1 MSVPLRSAGASH
13 PGRVRQNNEDRIHLD
28 PQRGIFLVVDG
39 VGGQAAGEKA
49 AEVAVEMIRARLE
62 RQTGTP
68 EERLREAIAMAN
80 NEILR
85 LAGTR
90 EDWQGMAC
98 VLTAAVIENGTA
110 VVGHVGDSRLYK
122 LRHGHIQKVTHD
134 HSPVGEREDAREI
147 TEAEAMRH
155 PRRNEVFRDVGSE
168 RHAPDDADFIEVAR
182 IPFERDAV
190 LLLCSDGLSDLV
202 PSAEIR
208 RIVERHAGDPES
220 AVSGLIEAANQAGGK
235 DNVSVVLVE
244 GGEAAAVPPP
254 RLFARRGAFFL
265 YGFVLAAA
273 LAAGVW
279 YRFLQPPVPPPPP
292 RTLVVGPGQQISAVS
307 DALAQARP
315 GDTVEVLAGE
325 YTEQLRLKSGVVL
338 RSRVAGGAILRP
350 ATVEPPVAVL
360 AERVHDARLIGFR
373 ILADA
378 KLATGVLLQDA
389 DLEMTDLE
397 IAGPQT
403 GIEFRGA
410 SRGVLRSSS
419 LHDCGT
425 AVVVAGSSE
434 PFLSHNGLVNSKR
447 PGLVV
452 RDAARPVVV
461 GNVFERFDLVVGGDP
476 VTLAK
481 FNFFLG
487 PARRGVR

>member
-1 MSVPLRSAGASH
+1 
-13 PGRVRQNNEDRIHLD
+13 
-28 PQRGIFLVVDG
+28 
-39 VGGQAAGEKA
+39 
-49 AEVAVEMIRARLE
+49 
-62 RQTGTP
+62 
-68 EERLREAIAMAN
+68 
-80 NEILR
+80 
-85 LAGTR
+85 
-90 EDWQGMAC
+90 
-98 VLTAAVIENGTA
+98 
-110 VVGHVGDSRLYK
+110 
-122 LRHGHIQKVTHD
+122 
-134 HSPVGEREDAREI
+134 VGEREDAREI

-168 RHAPDDADFIEVAR
+168 RHAPDDADFIEIAR
-182 IPFERDAV
+182 VPFEPDAV

-208 RIVERHAGDPES
+208 RIVERHAGDPEA
-220 AVSGLIEAANQAGGK
+220 AVRDLIEAANRAGGK

-244 GGEAAAVPPP
+244 SASAAGIPAARPPF
-254 RLFARRGAFFL
+254 FARRAACFV
-265 YGFVLAAA
+265 YGFVLAGA
-273 LAAGVW
+273 LAAGGY
-279 YRFLQPPVPPPPP
+279 YRFLRPPIPPPPP
-292 RTLVVGPGQQISAVS
+292 RTLVVGPGQQISAIS

-338 RSRVAGGAILRP
+338 RSRVAGGAILRTAP
-350 ATVEPPVAVL
+350 VEPSVAVL
-360 AERVHDARLIGFR
+360 AEGVHNARFIGFR
-373 ILADA
+373 VLGDA
-378 KLATGVLLQDA
+378 KLATGVLLHNA

-419 LHDCGT
+419 VHDCGT
-425 AVVVAGSSE
+425 AVVVAGSGE
-434 PFLSHNGLVNSKR
+434 PFLSHNGFTNGKR

-461 GNVFERFDLVVGGDP
+461 GNVFERPDMVVGADP
-476 VTLAK
+476 EALAK

-487 PARRGVR
+487 RKGAR